1 MTFYPILGWG
11 TFWVSLIIGIILLIK
26 SKKFY
31 PVVYLISI
39 SLYIFT
45 AGFAIDVFEFGRLG
59 IMATLIISAI
69 LFMVIGYYFS
79 RIFKDHN
86 PLSSRE

>member
-1 MTFYPILGWG
+1 MAWYPILGWG
-11 TFWVSLIIGIILLIK
+11 TFWVALIIGIILFVK

-31 PVVYLISI
+31 PIIYLISI

-45 AGFAIDVFEFGRLG
+45 AGFMIDVFEFERLG
-59 IMATLIISAI
+59 IMTTLILSAI
-69 LFMVIGYYFS
+69 IFMVLGYYFS

-86 PLSSRE
+86 PLTNK